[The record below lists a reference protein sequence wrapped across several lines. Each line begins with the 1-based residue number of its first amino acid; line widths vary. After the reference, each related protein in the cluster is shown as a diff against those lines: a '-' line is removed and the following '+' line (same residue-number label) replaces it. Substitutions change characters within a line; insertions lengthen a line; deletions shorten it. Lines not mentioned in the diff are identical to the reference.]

1 MTQTAPSSAQDQPD
15 EPAEVARLNKII
27 ASLMDRAE
35 RNTSAQV
42 SDFGMF
48 QATIMLEE
56 RVRRRTAELE
66 AALRENEKTSR
77 ALRESEAKFRGLVSQ
92 SLVGIVLIEDG
103 RFSYSNAKFDE
114 IFGYSAEEV
123 RGMGPLDTAVESDR
137 GLVAEYLDER
147 LSGESGQLDYA
158 FHGLRKNGAVID
170 VECHS
175 SVMNVGNR
183 SLIISL
189 IMDISERTRAERAV
203 QVLQEELREQSTHDA
218 LTGLYNRRFLDE
230 SFGRELLLAKRGGHP
245 VSVIM
250 GDLDHFKAVN
260 DRHGHLA
267 GDEVLR
273 VFGTLLT
280 NNARASDIA
289 CRYGGEEFLLV
300 LPGHDNR
307 RSRRARRTTATGNGG
322 HARQQRPVTNHRHRL
337 VRRSHIPHSQ
347 PHHRRADR
355 RRRQCVVLGQGP
367 GTQPR
372 HPLCR
377 PRQGF
382 GYVSSGWRSR
392 HLNRPHPGVEC
403 RKWLSSPGLRSESFR
418 ESPVISL
425 SRLIFETTHA
435 LCQHP

>member
-1 MTQTAPSSAQDQPD
+1 MTQTAPPSAQDEPD
-15 EPAEVARLNKII
+15 LPAEVVRLNKII
-27 ASLMDRAE
+27 QALMDRAE
-35 RNTSAQV
+35 RNTSSQV

-137 GLVAEYLDER
+137 GLVAEYLDKR
-147 LSGESGQLDYA
+147 LSGESDQLAYV

-230 SFGRELLLAKRGGHP
+230 FFGRELLLAKRGGHP

-260 DRHGHLA
+260 DRYGHLA

-280 NNARASDIA
+280 NNARASDIV

-300 LPGHDNR
+300 LPGMTTEGAVERAEQLRQAMAATPVSNGV
-307 RSRRARRTTATGNGG
+307 SRITVTASFGVATFPTHGRTTDELIA
-322 HARQQRPVTNHRHRL
+322 A
-337 VRRSHIPHSQ
+337 
-347 PHHRRADR
+347 ADR
-355 RRRQCVVLGQGP
+355 ALYSAKAQGRNRVNLCVD
-367 GTQPR
+367 
-372 HPLCR
+372 
-377 PRQGF
+377 
-382 GYVSSGWRSR
+382 
-392 HLNRPHPGVEC
+392 C
-403 RKWLSSPGLRSESFR
+403 RKDLAKSTLAGDRD
-418 ESPVISL
+418 
-425 SRLIFETTHA
+425 A
-435 LCQHP
+435 

>member
-1 MTQTAPSSAQDQPD
+1 MTEPAPPSVQDEPD
-15 EPAEVARLNKII
+15 GPAEVVRLNKII
-27 ASLMDRAE
+27 QALMDRAE

-123 RGMGPLDTAVESDR
+123 RGMGPLQTAVESDR
-137 GLVAEYLDER
+137 GLVAENIDKR
-147 LSGESGQLDYA
+147 LRGEVSQLHYV

-170 VECHS
+170 IECHS
-175 SVMNVGNR
+175 SVMHVGNR
-183 SLIISL
+183 LLLISL

-203 QVLQEELREQSTHDA
+203 QVLQEELREQSIHDA
-218 LTGLYNRRFLDE
+218 LTGLYNRHFLEE
-230 SFGRELLLAKRGGHP
+230 SFGRELLLAERGGHP

-260 DRHGHLA
+260 DRYGHLA

-273 VFGTLLT
+273 VFGALLT
-280 NNARASDIA
+280 NNSRASDIV

-300 LPGHDNR
+300 LPGLTEEGAVE
-307 RSRRARRTTATGNGG
+307 RAEQLRCAVAATPVSYGASQVTVTASFGVATFPSHGRTTDELIAAADGALYSAKAGG
-322 HARQQRPVTNHRHRL
+322 RNRVNLCFDPRK
-337 VRRSHIPHSQ
+337 
-347 PHHRRADR
+347 D
-355 RRRQCVVLGQGP
+355 VVESIQ
-367 GTQPR
+367 T
-372 HPLCR
+372 
-377 PRQGF
+377 
-382 GYVSSGWRSR
+382 
-392 HLNRPHPGVEC
+392 
-403 RKWLSSPGLRSESFR
+403 SER
-418 ESPVISL
+418 D
-425 SRLIFETTHA
+425 TA
-435 LCQHP
+435 

>member
-1 MTQTAPSSAQDQPD
+1 MTETAPPSAQDEPD
-15 EPAEVARLNKII
+15 LPAEVVRLNKII
-27 ASLMDRAE
+27 QALMDRAE
-35 RNTSAQV
+35 RNTSSQV

-137 GLVAEYLDER
+137 GLVAEYLDKR
-147 LSGESGQLDYA
+147 LSGESDQLAYV

-230 SFGRELLLAKRGGHP
+230 FFGRELLLAKRGGHP

-260 DRHGHLA
+260 DRYGHLA

-280 NNARASDIA
+280 NNARASDIV

-300 LPGHDNR
+300 LPGMTTEGAVERAEQLRQAMAATPVSNGV
-307 RSRRARRTTATGNGG
+307 SRITVTASFGVATFPTHGRTTDELIA
-322 HARQQRPVTNHRHRL
+322 A
-337 VRRSHIPHSQ
+337 
-347 PHHRRADR
+347 ADR
-355 RRRQCVVLGQGP
+355 ALYSAKAEGRNRVNLCVD
-367 GTQPR
+367 
-372 HPLCR
+372 
-377 PRQGF
+377 
-382 GYVSSGWRSR
+382 
-392 HLNRPHPGVEC
+392 C
-403 RKWLSSPGLRSESFR
+403 RKDLAKSILAGDRD
-418 ESPVISL
+418 
-425 SRLIFETTHA
+425 A
-435 LCQHP
+435 

>member
-1 MTQTAPSSAQDQPD
+1 MTETAPASAQDQPD
-15 EPAEVARLNKII
+15 GPAEVVRLNKII
-27 ASLMDRAE
+27 QALMDRAE

-123 RGMGPLDTAVESDR
+123 RGMGPLQTAVESDR
-137 GLVAEYLDER
+137 GLVAENIDKR
-147 LSGESGQLDYA
+147 LRGEVSQLHYI

-170 VECHS
+170 IECHS

-183 SLIISL
+183 LLLISL
-189 IMDISERTRAERAV
+189 IMDISERTRAARAV
-203 QVLQEELREQSTHDA
+203 QVLQEELREQSIHDA
-218 LTGLYNRRFLDE
+218 LTGLYNRHFLDE
-230 SFGRELLLAKRGGHP
+230 SFGRELLLAERGGHP

-260 DRHGHLA
+260 DRYGHLA

-273 VFGTLLT
+273 VFGALLT
-280 NNARASDIA
+280 NNSRASDIV

-300 LPGHDNR
+300 LPGLTEEGAVGRGEQLRQAIAATAVSHGASQIRVTASFGVAGFPLNG
-307 RSRRARRTTATGNGG
+307 RTTDELIA
-322 HARQQRPVTNHRHRL
+322 A
-337 VRRSHIPHSQ
+337 
-347 PHHRRADR
+347 ADR
-355 RRRQCVVLGQGP
+355 ALYSAKAAGRNRVTLCGRP
-367 GTQPR
+367 GKD
-372 HPLCR
+372 
-377 PRQGF
+377 
-382 GYVSSGWRSR
+382 SAM
-392 HLNRPHPGVEC
+392 
-403 RKWLSSPGLRSESFR
+403 
-418 ESPVISL
+418 SL
-425 SRLIFETTHA
+425 QDGDRDA
-435 LCQHP
+435 